1 MEKKGLISWIF
12 VFVLSLSCIVNAGTG
27 ADANSNANAGA
38 DEEKTQQP
46 SEKRQEKL
54 QAIDK
59 SVSESR
65 QRISSR
71 YSKKIEELRQQAD
84 KQFAQFEAAER
95 AALAGSAVQT
105 ATFYESV
112 GYVPKGYTQNEDGL
126 WLSDGSLEET
136 EKRIEDKKSE
146 IYRVLQADIAEL
158 ERQQKYLLTVR
169 LKDLKENL
177 REDVLRPRP
186 QQLLGMLCG
195 IVHVEEKR
203 AALINQKIVHEGDII
218 NGVSIVR
225 IERRKVEF
233 EKDGSTWDQKVG
245 GAPGALWNTTAG

>member
-1 MEKKGLISWIF
+1 MGKNGLIIWIF

-46 SEKRQEKL
+46 PEKRQEKL

-84 KQFAQFEAAER
+84 KQFERFEAAER
-95 AALAGSAVQT
+95 AGLAGSAVKA

-136 EKRIEDKKSE
+136 EKRIADKKSE
-146 IYRVLQADIAEL
+146 IYRALQADIAKL
-158 ERQQKYLLTVR
+158 EREQKYL
-169 LKDLKENL
+169 
-177 REDVLRPRP
+177 
-186 QQLLGMLCG
+186 
-195 IVHVEEKR
+195 
-203 AALINQKIVHEGDII
+203 A
-218 NGVSIVR
+218 
-225 IERRKVEF
+225 F
-233 EKDGSTWDQKVG
+233 EPKN
-245 GAPGALWNTTAG
+245 AH